1 MTGPSGSPRTNW
13 RVSGSVLAISSA
25 GVPWATMRPWLASLD
40 PETRQFVRGE
50 PDGPVKFH
58 YPAPELALDFGLSAS

>member
-1 MTGPSGSPRTNW
+1 MANGGRIVAQGTPAE
-13 RVSGSVLAISSA
+13 L
-25 GVPWATMRPWLASLD
+25 MASTD

-58 YPAPELALDFGLSAS
+58 YPARSLAEDFGVAEIGAVR

>member
-1 MTGPSGSPRTNW
+1 MDST
-13 RVSGSVLAISSA
+13 
-25 GVPWATMRPWLASLD
+25 D

-58 YPAPELALDFGLSAS
+58 YPAPEIGADFGVNA

>member
-1 MTGPSGSPRTNW
+1 M
-13 RVSGSVLAISSA
+13 AISDHVILLA
-25 GVPWATMRPWLASLD
+25 NGGRIVAQGVPAALMTSSD

-58 YPAPELALDFGLSAS
+58 YPSRTLAEDFGVDKIGASV

>member
-1 MTGPSGSPRTNW
+1 MSISDH
-13 RVSGSVLAISSA
+13 VVL
-25 GVPWATMRPWLASLD
+25 LAAQGRIVAQGTPEELMASTD

-58 YPAPELALDFGLSAS
+58 YPAPALARDFGLQVGA